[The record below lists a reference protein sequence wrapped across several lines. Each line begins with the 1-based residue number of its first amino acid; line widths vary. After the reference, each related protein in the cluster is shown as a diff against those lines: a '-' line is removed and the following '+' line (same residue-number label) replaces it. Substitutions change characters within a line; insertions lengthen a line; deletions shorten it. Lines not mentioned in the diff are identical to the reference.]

1 MKNAYQPDCY
11 AVSGD
16 RKLPWPTLPTMS
28 QDAGQEGGQASP
40 GPHSFPGTGQLAAA
54 GKSEANVVN
63 NQTVLLDAHFFHIYS
78 HTMLRASAIC
88 RYLIDTRGWMD

>member
-11 AVSGD
+11 TVSGD

-40 GPHSFPGTGQLAAA
+40 GPHSFPGTGQLAA
-54 GKSEANVVN
+54 GGEIGSK
-63 NQTVLLDAHFFHIYS
+63 
-78 HTMLRASAIC
+78 C
-88 RYLIDTRGWMD
+88 CK

>member
-28 QDAGQEGGQASP
+28 QDAGQEAARCPAQA
-40 GPHSFPGTGQLAAA
+40 HTAFPAQDNWR

-63 NQTVLLDAHFFHIYS
+63 NQTALDAHFLHIYS
-78 HTMLRASAIC
+78 HSML
-88 RYLIDTRGWMD
+88 

>member
-1 MKNAYQPDCY
+1 
-11 AVSGD
+11 
-16 RKLPWPTLPTMS
+16 MS

-63 NQTVLLDAHFFHIYS
+63 NQTVLDAPFLHIYS
-78 HTMLRASAIC
+78 HSYVLQAFVIC

>member
-11 AVSGD
+11 TLSGD

-63 NQTVLLDAHFFHIYS
+63 NQTVLDVHFLHIYS
-78 HTMLRASAIC
+78 HSMLQASVIC
-88 RYLIDTRGWMD
+88 RYLIDTRGWID